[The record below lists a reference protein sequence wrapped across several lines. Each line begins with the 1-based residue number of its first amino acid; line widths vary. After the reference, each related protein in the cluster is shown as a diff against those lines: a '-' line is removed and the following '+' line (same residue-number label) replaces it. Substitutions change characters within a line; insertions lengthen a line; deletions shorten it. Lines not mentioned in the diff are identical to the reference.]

1 MYRRALSVP
10 GSGRFD
16 YRSGSPACKMDA
28 VGVPRLALGDEQ
40 SVCHVHTS
48 SAMSTRRLP
57 CPHVVCHVHT
67 SSAMSTRRLPRRW
80 RIRRP
85 RLPVWQ
91 PLRSRPV
98 KNFGTRPGCDAVW

>member
-57 CPHVVCHVHT
+57 
-67 SSAMSTRRLPRRW
+67 RRW